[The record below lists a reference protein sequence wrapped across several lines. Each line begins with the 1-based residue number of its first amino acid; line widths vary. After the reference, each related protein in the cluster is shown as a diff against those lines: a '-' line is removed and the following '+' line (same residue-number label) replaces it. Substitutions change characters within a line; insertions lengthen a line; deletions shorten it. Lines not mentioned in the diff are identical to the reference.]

1 MERSDRPLPASTDGD
16 RTSLRAAIYDELKLL
31 ILRGELAPN
40 ERLSP
45 QELAS
50 RFGCSTMPVRE
61 ALRLLGEEGLIEV
74 APRRWTRVAAIEP
87 GLLDDIYPLLAL
99 LEQHA
104 ILTAPRIP
112 VSSLT
117 EARRANS
124 EFAEAAASG
133 DVVGCAAAD
142 YRFHEILCELSENV
156 TLQRLVAGLK
166 ERIRLL
172 EGAYYRSDDASES
185 VRQHQQILD
194 ALAAED
200 RERAGELVANN
211 WRMGHRKLR
220 SALAQSGDSGAG

>member
-1 MERSDRPLPASTDGD
+1 MERSRLTFPASANGD
-16 RTSLRAAIYDELKLL
+16 RTSLRAAIYDELKEL

-61 ALRLLGEEGLIEV
+61 ALRLLGEEGLV
-74 APRRWTRVAAIEP
+74 DVVPRKWTRVAAIEP
-87 GLLDDIYPLLAL
+87 ELLDQIYPLLAV

-104 ILTAPRIP
+104 VATAPRIP

-117 EARRANS
+117 RAQQANT
-124 EFAEAAASG
+124 EFAEAAAAG
-133 DVVGCAAAD
+133 DVVGCSAAD
-142 YRFHEILCELSENV
+142 YQFHEILCELSENA
-156 TLQRLVAGLK
+156 TLRRLIAGLK
-166 ERIRLL
+166 ARIRLL
-172 EGAYYRSDDASES
+172 EGAYYRSDDAAES
-185 VRQHQQILD
+185 VRQHAEILD

-200 RERAGELVANN
+200 RERAGEVVAEN

-220 SALAQSGDSGAG
+220 SALTGSGSSGAG

>member
-1 MERSDRPLPASTDGD
+1 LPVSTNNDG
-16 RTSLRAAIYDELKLL
+16 TSLRVAIYKQLKEL
-31 ILRGELAPN
+31 ILRGDLAPN

-61 ALRLLGEEGLIEV
+61 ALRLLGEEGLVDV
-74 APRRWTRVAAIEP
+74 APRRWTRVAGIEP
-87 GLLDDIYPLLAL
+87 ELLDEVYPLLAL

-104 ILTAPRIP
+104 VLTAPRIP

-117 EARRANS
+117 EARRANA
-124 EFAEAAASG
+124 EFAQAAASG

-142 YRFHEILCELSENV
+142 YRFHEILCELSENA
-156 TLQRLVAGLK
+156 TLRRLVAGLK
-166 ERIRLL
+166 ARIRLL

-200 RERAGELVANN
+200 RERAGEVVAEN

-220 SALAQSGDSGAG
+220 SALARSGDSGAG